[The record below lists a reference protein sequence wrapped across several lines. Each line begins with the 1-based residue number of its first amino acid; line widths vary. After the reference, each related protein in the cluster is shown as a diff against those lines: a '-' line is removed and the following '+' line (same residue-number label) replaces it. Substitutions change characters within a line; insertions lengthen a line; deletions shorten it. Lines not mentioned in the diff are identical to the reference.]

1 MIIIT
6 KLIGRKILAK
16 PKSKWPYKT
25 DAPKNREWNKDR
37 KKLFLENGNG
47 WWWYQ
52 GTVLWKE
59 KLLEKEERLK
69 S

>member
-1 MIIIT
+1 M
-6 KLIGRKILAK
+6 AK

-25 DAPKNREWNKDR
+25 DAPKNGEWNKDR